1 VNVDTLDIRSEQ
13 FESAEV
19 LRATYKEFGYEKI
32 EEPYTATTYLRMRVQ
47 NLVGMNLRI
56 LRDSM
61 VELRGR
67 DRSYTPSIEVIDER
81 SEDNGH
87 KGKRLLELAK
97 VEHARQTPRSTHRA
111 SAARRKATTYPQH
124 YIERCRV
131 PP

>member
-61 VELRGR
+61 VELGGRGR
-67 DRSYTPSIEVIDER
+67 SCVPSVKVIDER
-81 SEDNGH
+81 TEDDGH
-87 KGKRLLELAK
+87 KGQGLF
-97 VEHARQTPRSTHRA
+97 HA
-111 SAARRKATTYPQH
+111 
-124 YIERCRV
+124 
-131 PP
+131 